1 MSGEPVVPLPVSSP
15 PVTSPL
21 TPGRVVRVEYV
32 DFQDVAEYREFRL
45 RIRTLDGSKD
55 VRVRIPIAAFHTGRL
70 RLQDGP
76 DICYQK
82 LLQAV
87 VADDTT
93 GPETITIDDVELA
106 RYADGHKSV
115 SKHRSWSSPSPD
127 AVAEPTNPANPAN
140 PAEPPL
146 ARRATPVVPS
156 VPEPALEGGQR
167 VSHAVF
173 GLGVMGSPSGG
184 RTVVSFDQDGP
195 RTFVTA
201 LLEVDRLSAPHTW
214 ETTPRGKNRPCS

>member
-1 MSGEPVVPLPVSSP
+1 MSAEPLLPPPVSPPPPSP
-15 PVTSPL
+15 LL
-21 TPGRVVRVEYV
+21 TPGRVVRLEYV

-45 RIRTLDGSKD
+45 RVRTLDGSND

-82 LLQAV
+82 LLQAEG
-87 VADDTT
+87 ASDTAS
-93 GPETITIDDVELA
+93 PETITIDEVELA

-115 SKHRSWSSPSPD
+115 QKHRSWSSPSPD
-127 AVAEPTNPANPAN
+127 AAVAEPANPAN
-140 PAEPPL
+140 PAEPPP
-146 ARRATPVVPS
+146 ARRATPVVSS
-156 VPEPALEGGQR
+156 VPEPVLEGGQR

-173 GLGVMGSPSGG
+173 GLGVMRSPSGG
-184 RTVVSFDQDGP
+184 RTVVSFDEDGP
-195 RTFVTA
+195 KTFITS
-201 LLEVDRLSAPHTW
+201 LLEVDLLSAPHTW